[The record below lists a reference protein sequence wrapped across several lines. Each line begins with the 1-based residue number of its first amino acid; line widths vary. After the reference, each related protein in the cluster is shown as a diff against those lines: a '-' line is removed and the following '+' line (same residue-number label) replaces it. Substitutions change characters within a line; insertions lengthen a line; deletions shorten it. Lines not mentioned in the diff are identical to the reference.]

1 MGSDRHQH
9 PAPLVSEQIR
19 MAPPRCRH
27 HRVTDWM
34 AANGVDAL
42 VAARADLVT
51 WLAGYSR
58 YYGGLS
64 AVVIGR
70 DGERVLVVAR
80 DEVAVAEKLSDA
92 DRVIGYGERGFGI
105 ELNPAPLMLGAVS
118 ELAAVASARR
128 IATAGEAA
136 ADFAPPTGGDAVPA
150 DAALHQLSLVKD
162 ADELG
167 RIYHSYELCW
177 VAQAAVADG
186 AAAGATEIEIMTA
199 AQGAAQVAHG
209 SPIEFAADLLAGP
222 NTAEVCG
229 PIAIPGR
236 TKAES
241 GQPVVADICIGA
253 GGYWADTCRTHVIGT
268 NAEVAGIYQQLD
280 QILGA
285 AAAELK
291 SGATGAQVFGGM
303 RGRIL
308 AAWPD
313 GEFPHHGGHGVGLSV
328 FDDPHVIPTDEQ
340 RLESWMVLA
349 LEPGVYLPGRFGVR
363 RENLFLVT
371 PDGGVELTQAVS
383 RPLAARAQAGWN
395 V

>member
-1 MGSDRHQH
+1 VGPDQHQ
-9 PAPLVSEQIR
+9 
-19 MAPPRCRH
+19 APPMSERIGMEPPRSRH
-27 HRVTDWM
+27 DRVTEWM

-42 VAARADLVT
+42 VAARPDLVT

-64 AVVIGR
+64 AVVVGR

-80 DEVAVAEKLSDA
+80 DEVAVAERLSDA

-118 ELAAVASARR
+118 ELAAVSSARR

-136 ADFAPPTGGDAVPA
+136 DFAPAGGDPVPA

-162 ADELG
+162 PDEVA
-167 RIYHSYELCW
+167 RIHHSYELCW

-229 PIAIPGR
+229 PIAIPGLSR
-236 TKAES
+236 AEPDK
-241 GQPVVADICIGA
+241 PVIADICIGA
-253 GGYWADTCRTHVIGT
+253 GGYWADTCRTHVSGT
-268 NAEVAGIYQQLD
+268 NAEVADIYRQLGL
-280 QILGA
+280 ILESA
-285 AAAELK
+285 AIELR

-303 RGRIL
+303 RDQIL

-328 FDDPHVIPTDEQ
+328 FDDPHVIPTDQQ
-340 RLESWMVLA
+340 RLESWMVMA
-349 LEPGVYLPGRFGVR
+349 LEPGIYLPGRFGVR

-383 RPLAARAQAGWN
+383 RPLAARARAGWN